1 MITKGAK
8 PVNQKEKMIVAL
20 HLPLPSYP
28 ASGEVLGWH
37 LPEPFTKFL
46 PEILG
51 RTLSFGSADFNL

>member
-1 MITKGAK
+1 
-8 PVNQKEKMIVAL
+8 MIVAL

-46 PEILG
+46 PEILD